1 MWAAIVFMSIA
12 PVLETPAVIIVGAG
26 FSFNCGLVQPE
37 VAKFTQVCS
46 YDHSGIGW
54 SDDGPADSCSLRVN
68 EVHTALKNLG
78 IKGPYVLVGH
88 SLGGLVARV
97 YAGRYPDEV
106 AGMVFVDHAGSPTLL
121 SLGNKPL
128 PPPPPMPSAPS
139 GGAKLPTGGIERPN
153 FSKLSARDRELHL
166 WGISQPRIQKALQEN
181 HEMMPGCVEETD
193 AIFKE
198 HVHPLGNKPLIEVS
212 IDKNR
217 NLAYVELQSR
227 LLSQNSKEMVAEN
240 SSHLVIIDRPD
251 VVIDAI
257 SRVVRSVHTN
267 SKL

>member
-1 MWAAIVFMSIA
+1 
-12 PVLETPAVIIVGAG
+12 
-26 FSFNCGLVQPE
+26 
-37 VAKFTQVCS
+37 
-46 YDHSGIGW
+46 
-54 SDDGPADSCSLRVN
+54 
-68 EVHTALKNLG
+68 
-78 IKGPYVLVGH
+78 
-88 SLGGLVARV
+88 
-97 YAGRYPDEV
+97 
-106 AGMVFVDHAGSPTLL
+106 
-121 SLGNKPL
+121 
-128 PPPPPMPSAPS
+128 
-139 GGAKLPTGGIERPN
+139 
-153 FSKLSARDRELHL
+153 
-166 WGISQPRIQKALQEN
+166 
-181 HEMMPGCVEETD
+181 MPGCVEETD
-193 AIFKE
+193 AILKE

>member
-1 MWAAIVFMSIA
+1 
-12 PVLETPAVIIVGAG
+12 
-26 FSFNCGLVQPE
+26 
-37 VAKFTQVCS
+37 
-46 YDHSGIGW
+46 
-54 SDDGPADSCSLRVN
+54 
-68 EVHTALKNLG
+68 
-78 IKGPYVLVGH
+78 
-88 SLGGLVARV
+88 
-97 YAGRYPDEV
+97 
-106 AGMVFVDHAGSPTLL
+106 
-121 SLGNKPL
+121 
-128 PPPPPMPSAPS
+128 
-139 GGAKLPTGGIERPN
+139 
-153 FSKLSARDRELHL
+153 
-166 WGISQPRIQKALQEN
+166 
-181 HEMMPGCVEETD
+181 MMPGCVEETD
-193 AIFKE
+193 AILKE

>member
-1 MWAAIVFMSIA
+1 
-12 PVLETPAVIIVGAG
+12 
-26 FSFNCGLVQPE
+26 
-37 VAKFTQVCS
+37 
-46 YDHSGIGW
+46 
-54 SDDGPADSCSLRVN
+54 
-68 EVHTALKNLG
+68 
-78 IKGPYVLVGH
+78 
-88 SLGGLVARV
+88 
-97 YAGRYPDEV
+97 
-106 AGMVFVDHAGSPTLL
+106 
-121 SLGNKPL
+121 
-128 PPPPPMPSAPS
+128 
-139 GGAKLPTGGIERPN
+139 
-153 FSKLSARDRELHL
+153 
-166 WGISQPRIQKALQEN
+166 
-181 HEMMPGCVEETD
+181 MPGCVEETD